1 MYADRQQLE
10 AAIAALEAQRLVL
23 GDAVVEALLG
33 PARARLAELAA
44 LPAPEPDAAQT
55 LRQVSILFL
64 DVVGSTTLSQTLDP
78 EAISAVMDDA
88 LARGTAIVQTHRGR
102 VLQYAG
108 DNILAAF
115 GADEAREDDAE
126 RAVRCGLALLKLGRT
141 LGAEV
146 QRVHGHAGFDFRV
159 GIHTGGVLLGGG
171 VAEGSIRGM
180 AVNIAARMEQT
191 APAGA
196 LRISQDTHALVRGLF
211 EVRAQPPL
219 QVKGVDEPIQ
229 SWLVDKPAARSFRAG
244 SRGIE
249 GMATRM
255 VGRDAELATLQAA
268 FERVRAGRR
277 LEAVTVVA
285 EAGIGKSRL
294 LHEFESALATAGTDC
309 LSLRSRCTP
318 ASPMQPFG
326 VLRSLLAGLFGIQ
339 DDDTLPQAQAKF
351 AAGIAPLFESDEGAE
366 SAQAHAHL
374 LGHLLGIDHGSSPHI
389 AGIRK
394 DFGQIRTRA
403 LRSAVEWFRRTA
415 QQEGRTVLLLLEDLH
430 WADDGSLDFL
440 ARLATELAAQS
451 ADAPLLLLALA
462 RPTLDERR
470 ADWQGAGITHVRIEL
485 QPLGP
490 AASRDLLDELLQRL
504 PDAPESLRTQLGDSA
519 EGNPFYLEELVKMLI
534 DQGAIRTDG
543 EAGQWRLDA
552 ERLRVTRLPPT
563 LTGVLQ
569 ARLDALEATER
580 LALQEASVIGPV
592 FWAQAL
598 ASLDPQ
604 ADSELPALV
613 RKALAQA
620 RGEADDGL
628 REYAFG
634 HQLLHQVTYDT
645 VLRRLKRELHGK
657 VARWMGALGGARAG
671 DFLGSIAE
679 HYERAGESL
688 LAADHHHRAAEHA
701 RQRFAHSTVLHHAE
715 RGLALLQGH
724 PTQEAAAMRWDLHFA
739 RAMAQAVTGRVA
751 EVSAELDALDQASV
765 GLDDARRAYAKLVR
779 VEIAIQLGMAA
790 DIEQLALEGQAL
802 AARAGHAE
810 HGMRALY
817 MLCNARQAAL
827 DDDGVI
833 AYAQQ
838 GLAQARQQDHQ
849 RFQAAFLDMLARA
862 ASRRGDLVGALDMA
876 RQAAALGQLTNDRR
890 NEAVACVTLGT
901 YGLAL
906 GQVEAALQNFA
917 QALRAA
923 RIFGSLPYAAA
934 SLANLSKATLWH
946 GDAAAAREH
955 ATAACSEAE
964 RAGSP
969 DVQAEALIA
978 LGAAELA
985 CGEVERA
992 QDAFGR
998 ARTAARV
1005 NRNPEEHIATAH
1017 LALAAVQAG
1026 DISGALGHAAELAV
1040 LDAATQAAT
1049 SQPRLIEWAVHRA
1062 WAAAGDA
1069 AQADAWLARAHD
1081 ALQVQRERL
1090 TDVAMKRDFI
1100 DRVPE
1105 HAAIDA
1111 AWALRPQRG

>member
-1 MYADRQQLE
+1 MHTEAQQLE
-10 AAIAALEAQRLVL
+10 AAIAALEAQRPIL
-23 GDAVVEALLG
+23 GDTVVEALLG

-44 LPAPEPDAAQT
+44 MPPAEPDAAQT

-64 DVVGSTTLSQTLDP
+64 DVVGSTTLSQSLDP

-146 QRVHGHAGFDFRV
+146 QRLHGHVGFDFRL

-171 VAEGSIRGM
+171 VAEGSIRGL

-196 LRISQDTHALVRGLF
+196 LRITQDTYALVRGLF
-211 EVRAQPPL
+211 EVQAQPPL
-219 QVKGVDEPIQ
+219 QVKGVDEPVQ
-229 SWLVDKPAARSFRAG
+229 NWLVDRPARRSFRVG

-249 GMATRM
+249 GLATRM

-268 FERVRAGRR
+268 LERVRVGRR

-285 EAGIGKSRL
+285 DAGMGKSRL
-294 LHEFESALATAGTDC
+294 LHEFESALAASGTAC

-318 ASPMQPFG
+318 SSAMQPLG
-326 VLRSLLAGLFGIQ
+326 VLRSLLAGLFGMQ

-351 AAGIAPLFESDEGAE
+351 AAGIAPLFEFDEGAE
-366 SAQAHAHL
+366 AAQAHAHL

-403 LRSAVEWFRRTA
+403 LRSAVQWFRRTA

-440 ARLATELAAQS
+440 AQLAAQC
-451 ADAPLLLLALA
+451 ADLPLLLLGLA

-470 ADWQGAGITHVRIEL
+470 ADWPGAGTAPVRIEL
-485 QPLGP
+485 QPLGA
-490 AASRDLLDELLQRL
+490 AASGDLLDELLQRL
-504 PDAPESLRTQLGDSA
+504 PDAPESLRTQLGHSA

-543 EAGQWRLDA
+543 DAGQWRLDA

-569 ARLDALEATER
+569 ARLDALESTER

-598 ASLDPQ
+598 ATLDPQ
-604 ADSELPALV
+604 AEGELPALV

-634 HQLLHQVTYDT
+634 HQLLHQATYGT
-645 VLRRLKRELHGK
+645 VLLRLKRELHGK

-679 HYERAGESL
+679 HYERAGAPL
-688 LAADHHHRAAEHA
+688 LAADHHRRAAEHA
-701 RQRFAHSTVLHHAE
+701 RERFAHSTVLHHAE
-715 RGLALLQGH
+715 RGLTLLQDH
-724 PTQEAAAMRWDLHFA
+724 PAPEAAAMRWDLHFA
-739 RAMAQAVTGRVA
+739 RAMTQGVTGRLA
-751 EVSAELDALDQASV
+751 EVSAELDALDRASV
-765 GLDDARRAYAKLVR
+765 GLDDARCAYAKLVR
-779 VEIAIQLGMAA
+779 VEISMQLGIAA
-790 DIEQLALEGQAL
+790 DIERLALEGQAL

-810 HGMRALY
+810 HGLRALF
-817 MLCNARQAAL
+817 MLCSARLAAL
-827 DDDGVI
+827 DDDGAI
-833 AYAQQ
+833 AYARQ
-838 GLAQARQQDHQ
+838 GLAQARQQDHK
-849 RFQAAFLDMLARA
+849 RFQAAFLDMLART
-862 ASRRGDLVGALDMA
+862 ASRRGDLAGALEMA
-876 RQAAALGQLTNDRR
+876 RQAAALGRLTNDRR
-890 NEAVACVTLGT
+890 NEAVACVMLGS

-906 GQVEAALQNFA
+906 GQVEAALQDFA
-917 QALRAA
+917 QGLRAA
-923 RIFGSLPYAAA
+923 RVFGNLLYAAA

-946 GDAAAAREH
+946 GDAEAAREH
-955 ATAACSEAE
+955 ALAAWSDAE
-964 RAGSP
+964 RGGSP
-969 DVQAEALIA
+969 DLQAEALIA
-978 LGAAELA
+978 LGAAEWA
-985 CGEVERA
+985 CGDVGRA

-1005 NRNPEEHIATAH
+1005 NGNPEEHIATAQ
-1017 LALAAVQAG
+1017 LALLAVQTG
-1026 DISGALGHAAELAV
+1026 DIAGASSHAAELAA

-1062 WAAAGDA
+1062 LAAAGEA
-1069 AQADAWLARAHD
+1069 EQAEAWLARAHD
-1081 ALQVQRERL
+1081 ALQTQQARL
-1090 TDVAMKRDFI
+1090 PDAAMKRDFI
-1100 DRVPE
+1100 GKVPE
-1105 HAAIDA
+1105 HAAIVS
-1111 AWALRPQRG
+1111 AWAMRPQRI